1 MGRLPSDKNFALRNF
16 IGYGNGGGPTMSF
29 INFEIDEHVA
39 LVTMNSP
46 STRNALGTLE
56 QYEAIESACRRISE
70 DRAIRAVVWTGAGR
84 AFCAGGDI
92 KLMRSR
98 SLDPELEPIEDRY
111 HYKEG
116 IHRIPLA
123 LYYLEVPVIAA
134 VNGAAIG
141 AGLDLACMCDIRIA
155 GQSATFAESFV
166 SLGII
171 PGDGGAFLLQRLIG
185 SAKAAELTYTADTI
199 TAEEALACNLVSR
212 VVPDEELIEQAMQL
226 AKRIARNPP
235 HALRMSKRLL
245 REAQHAR
252 LETVLELSAS
262 FQALAHSTL
271 DHKERIDAAVNRLH
285 PKRG

>member
-1 MGRLPSDKNFALRNF
+1 MNFLNLK
-16 IGYGNGGGPTMSF
+16 
-29 INFEIDEHVA
+29 IDGHVA
-39 LVTMNSP
+39 VVTMNAP
-46 STRNALGTLE
+46 AARNALGSNN
-56 QYEAIESACRRISE
+56 QYEEIESVCRQISA
-70 DRAIRAVVWTGAGR
+70 DRSIRAVVWTGAGQ

-92 KLMRSR
+92 KLMRDR
-98 SLDPELEPIEDRY
+98 ALDPELEPIEDRY

-123 LYYLEVPVIAA
+123 LYHLEVPVIAA

-155 GQSATFAESFV
+155 AQKAVFAESFV

-171 PGDGGAFLLQRLIG
+171 PGDGGAFLLQRLVG
-185 SAKAAELTYTADTI
+185 AAKAAEMTFTADTI
-199 TAEEALACNLVSR
+199 SADEALACGLVSR
-212 VVPDEELIEQAMQL
+212 VVGDDELLPAALQL
-226 AKRIARNPP
+226 AQRIARNPP

-262 FQALAHSTL
+262 FQALAHSTR
-271 DHKERIDAAVNRLH
+271 DHKERIDAAVGRLNA
-285 PKRG
+285 KKG